1 MNLVWPTYAY
11 ENQGFSSSRRSSND
25 IKLMDELVLSAIRDD
40 LEKAQRLPLPRLLDL
55 IRQKEMAL
63 GSPLPFATEP
73 IISDFTDP
81 PFDFL
86 RQQLAINDTTDE
98 MSTTSTFVPIKAS
111 QHTRQVS
118 ACSIYSQQN
127 LSKSFTYDSSDSDS
141 KEPSDLLNC
150 DSTDSLSFDCNTTQM
165 SRTASRP
172 LSSRTSLGNLHQDI
186 SPSITNLL
194 GAKMLGDQ
202 TLANRM
208 ANVSM
213 PKYQEQPKRIGKLVK
228 YINGLWTWESPPSK
242 VVLVTK
248 PNDIESEWHLKH
260 IFAWFSRKSITVY
273 VDPLVAQRYTGIT
286 AFDPD
291 QISTSSIDLVISI
304 GGDGTLLYINSLFQR
319 YCPPI
324 LPFNCGSLGF
334 LTPFSPKEI
343 DKKLSSLFDSPF
355 SITERTRLYAAVMSP
370 SAVSQQP
377 VPYLP
382 ALSHSN
388 SIRSVPPGQ
397 KKRSYTVLNEISL
410 MRQES
415 KDASDPICTLDAY
428 VNSRYVTTIQG
439 DGALVSTP
447 SGSTAYALSAGG
459 VPVHPTLNCML
470 LTFICPH
477 VMSGR
482 QVCLPGSCILK
493 LKQPRDSRGS
503 CAVAFDNRMRLE
515 LLRGESLR
523 IQVSDH
529 CFPTI
534 NELDSSTDWFRA
546 LVRCLGWNVRIRQK
560 AFDARD
566 AVREKHVGDTDSDD
580 Q

>member
-1 MNLVWPTYAY
+1 
-11 ENQGFSSSRRSSND
+11 
-25 IKLMDELVLSAIRDD
+25 MDQLTLNSIRND
-40 LEKAQRLPLPRLLDL
+40 LERAQRLPLAKLLEL
-55 IRQKEMAL
+55 IRQKEIAL
-63 GSPLPFATEP
+63 GSPLPAATEP
-73 IISDFTDP
+73 ATSDFTDP

-86 RQQLAINDTTDE
+86 RPQLVTSDPADD

-111 QHTRQVS
+111 QHARDVS
-118 ACSIYSQQN
+118 AYSIYSQQN
-127 LSKSFTYDSSDSDS
+127 MSKSITYDSSDSDS
-141 KEPSDLLNC
+141 KEPSDVLNY
-150 DSTDSLSFDCNTTQM
+150 DSTDSLSFECNTSQV
-165 SRTASRP
+165 SGAASRP
-172 LSSRTSLGNLHQDI
+172 YSSRSSMRNLNQHM
-186 SPSITNLL
+186 SPTITNLL
-194 GAKMLGDQ
+194 GTKMIGDQ
-202 TLANRM
+202 PLTNRM
-208 ANVSM
+208 STVSIS
-213 PKYQEQPKRIGKLVK
+213 KYQEQPKRIGKLVK
-228 YINGLWTWESPPSK
+228 YVNGLWTWESPPSK

-273 VDPLVAQRYTGIT
+273 VDPLIAQRYTGIT

-334 LTPFSPKEI
+334 LTPFSPKDI

-355 SITERTRLYAAVMSP
+355 SLTERTRLYAAVISP
-370 SAVSQQP
+370 STAPQQST
-377 VPYLP
+377 PYMP
-382 ALSHSN
+382 TISHSN
-388 SIRSVPPGQ
+388 SIRGIQSGP

-428 VNSRYVTTIQG
+428 VNSRYVTTVQG

-482 QVCLPGSCILK
+482 QVCLPGSCVLK

-515 LLRGESLR
+515 LLRGESIR
-523 IQVSDH
+523 IQVSEH

>member
-1 MNLVWPTYAY
+1 MH
-11 ENQGFSSSRRSSND
+11 S
-25 IKLMDELVLSAIRDD
+25 I
-40 LEKAQRLPLPRLLDL
+40 AQHMP
-55 IRQKEMAL
+55 
-63 GSPLPFATEP
+63 
-73 IISDFTDP
+73 
-81 PFDFL
+81 
-86 RQQLAINDTTDE
+86 
-98 MSTTSTFVPIKAS
+98 
-111 QHTRQVS
+111 
-118 ACSIYSQQN
+118 
-127 LSKSFTYDSSDSDS
+127 
-141 KEPSDLLNC
+141 
-150 DSTDSLSFDCNTTQM
+150 
-165 SRTASRP
+165 
-172 LSSRTSLGNLHQDI
+172 
-186 SPSITNLL
+186 PSITNLL
-194 GAKMLGDQ
+194 GTKMLGNQ
-202 TLANRM
+202 ALTGRM
-208 ANVSM
+208 ANVNLS
-213 PKYQEQPKRIGKLVK
+213 KYQEHPKRIGKLVK

-260 IFAWFSRKSITVY
+260 IFAWFSRKSIAVY
-273 VDPLVAQRYTGIT
+273 VDPLVAQHYTGIT

-291 QISTSSIDLVISI
+291 QINTSSIDLVISI

-334 LTPFSPKEI
+334 LTPFSPKDI

-355 SITERTRLYAAVMSP
+355 SITERTRLYAAVISP
-370 SAVSQQP
+370 SSASQQP
-377 VPYLP
+377 ASHVP
-382 ALSHSN
+382 ALPHSN
-388 SIRSVPPGQ
+388 SMRNAQTSQ

-415 KDASDPICTLDAY
+415 KDVSDPICTLDAY
-428 VNSRYVTTIQG
+428 VDSRFVTTIQG

-482 QVCLPGSCILK
+482 QVCLPGSCVLK

-515 LLRGESLR
+515 LLRGEFLR
-523 IQVSDH
+523 IQVSEH

>member
-1 MNLVWPTYAY
+1 
-11 ENQGFSSSRRSSND
+11 
-25 IKLMDELVLSAIRDD
+25 MDQLVLSAIRDD
-40 LEKAQRLPLPRLLDL
+40 LEKAQRLPLPKLLEL
-55 IRQKEMAL
+55 IRQKEVAL
-63 GSPLPFATEP
+63 GSSLPVVAEP
-73 IISDFTDP
+73 VISDFTDT

-86 RQQLAINDTTDE
+86 QQQLATSDATDE

-111 QHTRQVS
+111 QHNRQLS

-127 LSKSFTYDSSDSDS
+127 LSKSLTSDSSDSDS
-141 KEPSDLLNC
+141 KEPSEIANC
-150 DSTDSLSFDCNTTQM
+150 ESTDSFSFECNMSQV
-165 SRTASRP
+165 SRTISRP
-172 LSSRTSLGNLHQDI
+172 ISSRSSMHSIAQHMP
-186 SPSITNLL
+186 PSITNLL
-194 GAKMLGDQ
+194 GTKMLGNQ
-202 TLANRM
+202 ALTGRM
-208 ANVSM
+208 ANVNLS
-213 PKYQEQPKRIGKLVK
+213 KYQEHPKRIGKLVK

-260 IFAWFSRKSITVY
+260 IFAWFSRKSIAVY

-291 QISTSSIDLVISI
+291 QINTSSIDLVISI

-334 LTPFSPKEI
+334 LTPFSPKDI

-355 SITERTRLYAAVMSP
+355 SITERTRLYAAVISP
-370 SAVSQQP
+370 SSASQQP
-377 VPYLP
+377 ASHVP
-382 ALSHSN
+382 ALPHSN
-388 SIRSVPPGQ
+388 SMRNAQTSQ

-415 KDASDPICTLDAY
+415 KDVSDPICTLDAY
-428 VNSRYVTTIQG
+428 VDSRFVTTIQG

-482 QVCLPGSCILK
+482 QVCLPGSCVLK

-515 LLRGESLR
+515 LLRGEFLR
-523 IQVSDH
+523 IQVSEH

>member
-1 MNLVWPTYAY
+1 
-11 ENQGFSSSRRSSND
+11 
-25 IKLMDELVLSAIRDD
+25 MDQHVLNAIRDD
-40 LEKAQRLPLPRLLDL
+40 LEKAQRLPLAKLLDL
-55 IRQKEMAL
+55 IRQREVAL
-63 GSPLPFATEP
+63 GSPLPAAIEP
-73 IISDFTDP
+73 VISDFTDP

-86 RQQLAINDTTDE
+86 RQQLAASDSVDDT
-98 MSTTSTFVPIKAS
+98 SITSTFVPIKAS
-111 QHTRQVS
+111 KHIRDVS
-118 ACSIYSQQN
+118 AYSIHSQQN
-127 LSKSFTYDSSDSDS
+127 ISKSLTYDSSDSDS
-141 KEPSDLLNC
+141 KEASELLNY
-150 DSTDSLSFDCNTTQM
+150 DSTDSLSFECTTSQV
-165 SRTASRP
+165 SGAASRP
-172 LSSRTSLGNLHQDI
+172 YSSRSSMRALNQHI
-186 SPSITNLL
+186 SPTITNLL
-194 GAKMLGDQ
+194 GTKMIGDQ
-202 TLANRM
+202 PLANRIST
-208 ANVSM
+208 VSI
-213 PKYQEQPKRIGKLVK
+213 PKYQEQPKRIGKLVN
-228 YINGLWTWESPPSK
+228 YVNGLWTWESPPSK

-291 QISTSSIDLVISI
+291 QISTSSIDLVVSI

-334 LTPFSPKEI
+334 LTPFSPKDI
-343 DKKLSSLFDSPF
+343 DKKLSFLFDSPF
-355 SITERTRLYAAVMSP
+355 SLTERTRLYAAVVSP
-370 SAVSQQP
+370 NTVPQQSTT
-377 VPYLP
+377 YMP
-382 ALSHSN
+382 AISHS
-388 SIRSVPPGQ
+388 SSMRGIQLGP
-397 KKRSYTVLNEISL
+397 KKRSYMVLNEISL

-415 KDASDPICTLDAY
+415 KDVSDPICTLDVY

-459 VPVHPTLNCML
+459 IPVHPTLNCML

-482 QVCLPGSCILK
+482 QVCLPGSCVLK

-515 LLRGESLR
+515 LLRGESIR
-523 IQVSDH
+523 IQISDY

-560 AFDARD
+560 AFDSKD
-566 AVREKHVGDTDSDD
+566 AVREKNVGDTDSDE